1 MTCLLS
7 ALPTRR
13 RGAAAGVDTTT
24 GMESEG
30 FGGARDRG
38 GRFDNG
44 RPPGVVRF
52 GVLGGLFVSPTRIE
66 DNRKNRRQKRIE
78 DTREWTTLGWA
89 GLELGG
95 AGLRTEYNRI

>member
-1 MTCLLS
+1 M
-7 ALPTRR
+7 LPARR
-13 RGAAAGVDTTT
+13 RGAAAGAGVDTTT

-66 DNRKNRRQKRIE
+66 KNRNNR
-78 DTREWTTLGWA
+78 RE
-89 GLELGG
+89 
-95 AGLRTEYNRI
+95 